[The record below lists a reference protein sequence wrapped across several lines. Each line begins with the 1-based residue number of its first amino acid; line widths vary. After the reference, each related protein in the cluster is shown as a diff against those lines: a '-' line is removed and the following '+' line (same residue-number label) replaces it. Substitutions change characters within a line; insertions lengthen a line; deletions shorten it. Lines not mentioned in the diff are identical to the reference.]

1 MRRRVSASRL
11 ALVASAA
18 LGLAGGGCCRKPPQ
32 SIVDVNLALDRA
44 KEACAV
50 LYAPRDLA
58 SLQVRIDE
66 MNRLADT
73 GSCRRAR
80 SASEPILPDVLAL
93 SERVDA
99 EKNRA
104 LAEAQDALA
113 SAEAAVARA
122 MEAEAGVPT
131 SPDLA
136 AASRSLE
143 EARRMSGDACALP
156 RATALARGAAREAAR
171 AGSRRSEG
179 PEEAAGRP

>member
-1 MRRRVSASRL
+1 
-11 ALVASAA
+11 
-18 LGLAGGGCCRKPPQ
+18 
-32 SIVDVNLALDRA
+32 VDVNLALDRA
-44 KEACAV
+44 KDACAV
-50 LYAPRDLA
+50 LYAPQDLA
-58 SLQVRIDE
+58 SLQSRIDE

-80 SASEPILPDVLAL
+80 SASEPILPEVLAL
-93 SERVDA
+93 SLRVDA

-104 LAEAQDALA
+104 LAEVQDALA

-122 MEAEAGVPT
+122 GEAEAGGPT

-156 RATALARGAAREAAR
+156 RAAATARGAAQEAARAVAAAR
-171 AGSRRSEG
+171 AGSRRSDG
-179 PEEAAGRP
+179 PEEVAGRP